1 MSHHKRV
8 GNWMQTF
15 SGRQFWPMDPKPE
28 DVCILDIANSLGKI
42 CRYNGHCK
50 KFYSVAEHS
59 YYVSKYVEPQNA
71 LWGLLHDA
79 SEAYMCD
86 LIRPLKNEPFA
97 RSFRLF
103 ENKIIEVIADRL
115 SEEVEGGM
123 VDNGIGD
130 YEYWGARGVDHNW
143 QFELREEEIEIEV
156 RKDEALPVEF
166 TFNKDFDDGDYEIK
180 ASLNKIRKTKDK
192 IFASYYVELV

>member
-103 ENKIIEVIADRL
+103 ENKIIEVIAEAFEL
-115 SEEVEGGM
+115 GSKMIPYEVKL
-123 VDNGIGD
+123 VDNAILADELEKNNAAPPAPWEGIENTKLNID
-130 YEYWGARGVDHNW
+130 
-143 QFELREEEIEIEV
+143 FEFWSPEEAPQKFLNRFFEIYKGEM
-156 RKDEALPVEF
+156 K
-166 TFNKDFDDGDYEIK
+166 K
-180 ASLNKIRKTKDK
+180 
-192 IFASYYVELV
+192 